1 MSTPHRH
8 QVYLRT
14 LRRLP
19 ATTRRAVLG
28 IPLEREHVCIRAYV
42 KRVHTGV
49 REHALGWRL
58 MAVNRSG
65 AAAVSADSLRQ
76 AGLLRPSPVTTRES
90 KVESKRATSNHTSS
104 TNSSTTVLSTCLCLC
119 HLSLRSCRVA
129 YLCLRTSACA
139 YQLPASS
146 ACLLRV
152 SLLSARVFGRG
163 RVSSDTRGRIL
174 GRAGRGTDR
183 HAHDWAALAPRGALP
198 LLCTCAQVL
207 GDVLQEMQF
216 RQEQLRLD
224 GDAHHYAATQERSPG
239 GGGAGVGWARDL
251 EALGHSYQSAYLQQL
266 K

>member
-119 HLSLRSCRVA
+119 HLYVHAVSRICACAPPRVHTSYQRLPPACCVSPCSPRA
-129 YLCLRTSACA
+129 YLVAVAFQATRVPSLAVYVCTGTGGRT
-139 YQLPASS
+139 
-146 ACLLRV
+146 
-152 SLLSARVFGRG
+152 
-163 RVSSDTRGRIL
+163 
-174 GRAGRGTDR
+174 
-183 HAHDWAALAPRGALP
+183 
-198 LLCTCAQVL
+198 
-207 GDVLQEMQF
+207 
-216 RQEQLRLD
+216 
-224 GDAHHYAATQERSPG
+224 
-239 GGGAGVGWARDL
+239 ARD
-251 EALGHSYQSAYLQQL
+251 AISAGAAAA
-266 K
+266 

>member
-1 MSTPHRH
+1 
-8 QVYLRT
+8 
-14 LRRLP
+14 
-19 ATTRRAVLG
+19 
-28 IPLEREHVCIRAYV
+28 
-42 KRVHTGV
+42 
-49 REHALGWRL
+49 

-163 RVSSDTRGRIL
+163 RVSSDTRAFPCCVRVHRYWGTYCKRCNFGRSSCGLTATHTTTPQPRSVRPAAGGREWDGLETWRHLDTHIKALTCSNSNSLNRWQPGWMCGLAAARCIL
-174 GRAGRGTDR
+174 SQIKLKIKRTFFLCLPVAVLCLLQLPVAVLVLIHPCCSRAR
-183 HAHDWAALAPRGALP
+183 HWWHR
-198 LLCTCAQVL
+198 
-207 GDVLQEMQF
+207 
-216 RQEQLRLD
+216 
-224 GDAHHYAATQERSPG
+224 
-239 GGGAGVGWARDL
+239 
-251 EALGHSYQSAYLQQL
+251 
-266 K
+266 